1 METANS
7 IAAGSPQKVPL
18 MGTGTVVQLSPTS
31 LNFGSIKVGQTS
43 SPKTITLKNLG
54 TTTLSIT
61 SIAITGTNSGDFKQ
75 TNTCGGSVGAGGSCS
90 ISVTFTPSATGSRTA
105 SVSVTDNGG
114 GSPQTAALSGT
125 GT

>member
-1 METANS
+1 VTDNAS
-7 IAAGSPQKVPL
+7 GSPQSVPL
-18 MGTGTVVQLSPTS
+18 TGTGTVVQLSPSS
-31 LNFGSIKVGQTS
+31 LNFGSIKVGQPS
-43 SPKTITLKNLG
+43 SPKPITLKNLG

-61 SIAITGTNSGDFKQ
+61 SIAVTGTNSGDFTQ
-75 TNTCGGSVGAGGSCS
+75 TNTCGASVGAGGSCT
-90 ISVTFTPSATGSRTA
+90 INVTFTPSATGSRTA